1 MGKSKKELEQKVLED
16 TDEQDCFGNF
26 LASDEA
32 CQECKDAE
40 SCKKVKEEPKKK
52 ESKVAE
58 KKEKKETKTKV
69 KKEKKET
76 KASTKITYPTING
89 TISPFKEGTTAF
101 IVFKTIVDKKKAT
114 LDRIIGAIEKSGL
127 KCSDPASRAKKVA
140 NVLVTASY
148 AGIKSKTFIKSESK
162 GKISYEYVG

>member
-1 MGKSKKELEQKVLED
+1 MGKSKKELEQDVLDDDNED
-16 TDEQDCFGNF
+16 DCFGNY

-32 CQECKDAE
+32 CQECVDAE
-40 SCKKVKEEPKKK
+40 KSKKGKEEPKIK
-52 ESKVAE
+52 ESKVA
-58 KKEKKETKTKV
+58 KKEEKKETEVKAKSTKTKA
-69 KKEKKET
+69 
-76 KASTKITYPTING
+76 KAESKITYPTING
-89 TISPFKEGTTAF
+89 AISPFKEGTTAF

-127 KCSDPASRAKKVA
+127 KCSDPANRAKKVA

-148 AGIKSKTFIKSESK
+148 AGIKPKTFIKSESK